1 MLHNPLIHFCPMPSL
16 RLQRVRELLKREIGE
31 AVRREFHVSE
41 CGLISVND
49 VDVAG
54 DLKTATVFISIL
66 GNPDQQK
73 RGFQMLNDHRIRIQG
88 LVARAIVLKYT
99 PKLKFA
105 FDDSIVRG
113 NRVLQIIEE
122 LEKTA
127 PAAEE
132 RRMKMNL
139 PNGTIVARASRPNA
153 APFSNREKLSENH

>member
-1 MLHNPLIHFCPMPSL
+1 MPSL
-16 RLQRVRELLKREIGE
+16 RLQRVRELLKRAIGE

-54 DLKTATVFISIL
+54 DLKSAVVFVSIL

-113 NRVLQIIEE
+113 NKVLQIIEE

-127 PAAEE
+127 PTAEDTE
-132 RRMKMNL
+132 
-139 PNGTIVARASRPNA
+139 
-153 APFSNREKLSENH
+153 E

>member
-1 MLHNPLIHFCPMPSL
+1 MPSL

-31 AVRREFHVSE
+31 AIRREFHVSE

-54 DLKTATVFISIL
+54 DLKSATVFISIL

-73 RGFQMLNDHRIRIQG
+73 RGFQMLNDHRVRIQG

-99 PKLKFA
+99 PKLKFV
-105 FDDSIVRG
+105 FDDSITRG

-122 LEKTA
+122 LEKTS
-127 PAAEE
+127 PEE
-132 RRMKMNL
+132 DND
-139 PNGTIVARASRPNA
+139 
-153 APFSNREKLSENH
+153 